1 MDEENW
7 KLRIYSEHKNRHE
20 NNPFDIDQ
28 WYPVLKSITFKTFFL
43 PLQFQE
49 AIAIMH
55 YYRQRYL
62 YRLELTYIDI
72 YTLTN
77 LEKKIQNFLNS
88 NPILKSSAF
97 FRLCGRSPKDGDPYS
112 SKKVRED
119 YYSNLEKV
127 SKFYNLDKNDPQTKV
142 LAISRTNLL
151 KITNAKEV
159 MSLLLSSER
168 VYNDMFDWTQDGG
181 KEQIVF
187 REFSDK
193 LFYDYEF
200 RGYVYNNKLCAI
212 TQYDHYGCYQH
223 IINNKEKFEKMINEF
238 WNNKVKNLMIKVTKN
253 YVVDFCIIDEK
264 DVILIELSPFMRCT
278 GASCYRWEKD
288 SKEMMN
294 GNGKLKVNLVKDRN
308 DIDYLTK
315 NWIKKFNYDDDFYDE
330 FYVIVNE
337 SWSGMFWRYLWN
349 IGLYKE
355 KIEYYYILIVSV
367 LKKGFFWNY
376 KYFDENCEL
385 IENVCV
391 EDLKI
396 NVDKNGMG
404 WIEEEKGKKLKGEIW
419 KVNKYQL
426 NDIKYFYGII
436 IEKEKEIKCK
446 NEIINVKY
454 YIRKYKPK
462 NIEKEIEL
470 EEYTIDIQNKYYNN
484 IGHNLTLQEKYLKYP
499 QVFPN

>member
-1 MDEENW
+1 
-7 KLRIYSEHKNRHE
+7 
-20 NNPFDIDQ
+20 
-28 WYPVLKSITFKTFFL
+28 
-43 PLQFQE
+43 
-49 AIAIMH
+49 
-55 YYRQRYL
+55 
-62 YRLELTYIDI
+62 
-72 YTLTN
+72 
-77 LEKKIQNFLNS
+77 
-88 NPILKSSAF
+88 
-97 FRLCGRSPKDGDPYS
+97 
-112 SKKVRED
+112 
-119 YYSNLEKV
+119 
-127 SKFYNLDKNDPQTKV
+127 
-142 LAISRTNLL
+142 
-151 KITNAKEV
+151 
-159 MSLLLSSER
+159 
-168 VYNDMFDWTQDGG
+168 
-181 KEQIVF
+181 
-187 REFSDK
+187 
-193 LFYDYEF
+193 
-200 RGYVYNNKLCAI
+200 
-212 TQYDHYGCYQH
+212 
-223 IINNKEKFEKMINEF
+223 
-238 WNNKVKNLMIKVTKN
+238 
-253 YVVDFCIIDEK
+253 
-264 DVILIELSPFMRCT
+264 
-278 GASCYRWEKD
+278 
-288 SKEMMN
+288 
-294 GNGKLKVNLVKDRN
+294 
-308 DIDYLTK
+308 
-315 NWIKKFNYDDDFYDE
+315 
-330 FYVIVNE
+330 
-337 SWSGMFWRYLWN
+337 MFWRYLWN